1 MSTEANRDNG
11 WDESAEAWLKLMS
24 NGDPNRV
31 FLLDDIMLGLCGEV
45 SGLDVIDVGCGEGRF
60 CRMLAERGA
69 RMVGIDP
76 TEKFIAEARR
86 RQPDAEFHVA
96 EAENFP
102 VADGRVDLAVSYLS
116 LIDIPDYRRAISEIR
131 RVLRPG
137 GRCVVA
143 NLNGFITA
151 SAQFWAWDAEGRKL
165 HWTMDDYMIERPN
178 RAEWADISVINW
190 HRPLSAYM
198 RAFGESGF
206 VLSHFD
212 EPVPEEKVLRERPE
226 MSDFL
231 RAPLF
236 CTMVWNV
243 PAA

>member
-1 MSTEANRDNG
+1 
-11 WDESAEAWLKLMS
+11 MS

-31 FLLDDIMLGLCGEV
+31 FLLDDIMLGLCGAVNE
-45 SGLDVIDVGCGEGRF
+45 LDVIDVGCGEGRF

-69 RMVGIDP
+69 RMVGIDS
-76 TEKFIAEARR
+76 TEKFIAEASR

-96 EAENFP
+96 GAENLP
-102 VADGRVDLAVSYLS
+102 VADASMDLAVCYVA
-116 LIDIPDYRRAISEIR
+116 LIDIPDYRRAIREIR

-137 GRCVVA
+137 GRCVVS

-151 SAQFWAWDAEGRKL
+151 SARFWARDAEGRKL

-178 RAEWADISVINW
+178 RAEWAGISIINW
-190 HRPLSAYM
+190 HRPLSAYIQ
-198 RAFGESGF
+198 AFLENGF
-206 VLSHFD
+206 VLSHFN
-212 EPVPEEKVLRERPE
+212 EPVPAEKVLRERPE
-226 MSDFL
+226 MNDFL